1 MIDKILE
8 QQETI
13 KGLQN
18 NQDSL
23 IKIMKE
29 YEQLIKKYNLMKKN
43 ANQLAKRI
51 DKAIEYIEKKQK
63 DDDNWLDYELCI
75 EPQVLLDIF
84 KGDNK

>member
-1 MIDKILE
+1 MIDKIIE

-29 YEQLIKKYNLMKKN
+29 YEDYKL
-43 ANQLAKRI
+43 RVE
-51 DKAIEYIEKKQK
+51 KAIEHLEEVKELNDKHILAR
-63 DDDNWLDYELCI
+63 DNI
-75 EPQVLLDIF
+75 IIHLDIDHIEYLLKIL
-84 KGDNK
+84 KGDSK